1 MTDDAER
8 DALAAWVRE
17 YSDAFG
23 RAFHAGDPALMRPYC
38 HVPAL
43 AIGGGTVRLIATEAE
58 SDARWAA
65 AHAGLPDDYDHSVL
79 HTVDATFTGPDAA
92 FVTVDCG
99 RYRANGEEYARF
111 HASYVVA
118 RGADGWRITAWI
130 GHR

>member
-23 RAFHAGDPALMRPYC
+23 HAFHAGDPALMRPYC

-43 AIGGGTVRLIATEAE
+43 AIGGGAVRLIATEAE

-65 AHAGLPDDYDHSVL
+65 AHAGLPGDYDHSVL
-79 HTVDATFTGPDAA
+79 HTVDVTFTGADAA
-92 FVTVDCG
+92 FVTVNCG
-99 RYRANGEEYARF
+99 RYTRAGEEYVNF
-111 HASYVVA
+111 DASYVVA
-118 RGADGWRITAWI
+118 RTDDGWRITAWI